1 MTLALA
7 RGFFLKMRAGGGE
20 EYRSGGL
27 LFLVGRVVGRVGG
40 DEGVKDTS
48 RKSLTRAEE
57 DKSLTDS
64 IAFAVSLRASITAL
78 SGRRG

>member
-57 DKSLTDS
+57 DRSLT
-64 IAFAVSLRASITAL
+64 IAFAVSLRASISAYL
-78 SGRRG
+78 PLNNC